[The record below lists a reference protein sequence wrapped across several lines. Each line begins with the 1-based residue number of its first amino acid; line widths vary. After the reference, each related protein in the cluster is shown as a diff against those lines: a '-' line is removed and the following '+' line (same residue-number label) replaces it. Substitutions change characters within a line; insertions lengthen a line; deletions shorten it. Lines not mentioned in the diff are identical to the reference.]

1 MLLKE
6 QQTISDSDL
15 SITLNDQKV
24 PLKKKPDENVSYF
37 GLKGNVDIT
46 VLDSNGDVKQH
57 IETHNRIVDTGLFM
71 IASLIGGNDHTGE
84 EVIQGPVAMAIGSE
98 DTEVLA
104 SNTELVNE
112 VFRKGFD
119 SKIRANNNIEFT
131 TTFLPNEPPVK
142 RVRLAECG
150 IFNNIEP
157 EQGVMLNRCCYSTIS
172 KYQDDTLIIRWTITM
187 VSKESEFDTVWEDET
202 DLINDVSMKK
212 PAP

>member
-6 QQTISDSDL
+6 QQTISDNDL

-24 PLKKKPDENVSYF
+24 PLKKKSDENVSYF

-57 IETHNRIVDTGLFM
+57 LETHNRIVDTGLFM

-187 VSKESEFDTVWEDET
+187 VSKESEFDTIWEDET